1 MCNLNFKVV
10 IPKSLK
16 AVHSRLQKKKPLL
29 SVLFIRNFLNTKTNA
44 WYTISL

>member
-16 AVHSRLQKKKPLL
+16 AVHSRLQKKKSLL